1 MTDSSDR
8 WAEVEKAVELAKDST
23 RFLVTPEYPCL
34 LELRARVQELE
45 EDSQKQAE
53 RARFCVDALVE
64 RIEAL
69 EANVKLTTNSS
80 QIRRCLLTDL
90 AFATTRDGES
100 PDYEV
105 CRAILW
111 KVAHW
116 LRDYGGWTQASVA
129 GLLES
134 EAKR

>member
-1 MTDSSDR
+1 MTDLAER
-8 WAEVEKAVELAKDST
+8 WAEIEKAVELAKDST

-34 LELRARVQELE
+34 LELRDRVQELE
-45 EDSQKQAE
+45 NDSWKQAE
-53 RARFCVDALVE
+53 STSFVVDALVK

-69 EANVKLTTNSS
+69 EANSKAAPNSS
-80 QIRRCLLTDL
+80 QIKRCLLTDL
-90 AFATTRDGES
+90 AFLTTRDGEFA
-100 PDYEV
+100 DYEV

-116 LRDYGGWTQASVA
+116 LRDYGGWSQASVA
-129 GLLES
+129 SLLES